1 MRRLWTL
8 AAGLWL
14 GMLGAQAE
22 PVRQD
27 ISGLAQAEIV
37 ALQRRLADA
46 GCYTGALDGA
56 ASAATKAAVLACPDQ
71 RPRLVI
77 ETGMHVAG
85 ISRISVDRA
94 CALAATASDDKTLRL
109 WSLPD
114 GRLLR
119 TIRPPIGDGDNGKLY
134 ATALSPDGR

>member
-27 ISGLAQAEIV
+27 ISGLAQGKIVALQLRLAERQDISGLAQGEIV
-37 ALQRRLADA
+37 ALQLRLADA
-46 GCYTGALDGA
+46 GCYKGEFDGA
-56 ASAATKAAVLACPDQ
+56 ASAATKAAVKACPDQ

-77 ETGMHVAG
+77 ETGMHVAQ
-85 ISRISVDRA
+85 IRRISVEDRK
-94 CALAATASDDKTLRL
+94 SVV
-109 WSLPD
+109 
-114 GRLLR
+114 
-119 TIRPPIGDGDNGKLY
+119 
-134 ATALSPDGR
+134 